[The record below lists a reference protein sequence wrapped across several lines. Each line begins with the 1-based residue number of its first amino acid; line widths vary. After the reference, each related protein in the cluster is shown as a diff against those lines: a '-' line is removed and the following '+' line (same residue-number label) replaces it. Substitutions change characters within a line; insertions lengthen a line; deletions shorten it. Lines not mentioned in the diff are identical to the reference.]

1 MAWNDKEIKY
11 LKSLR
16 EESDLDWKEITE
28 EMNEQFSERRTL
40 NAVRKAY
47 KRFGDEDI
55 SDDVLIKNLKS
66 TATAKKTASKLRKEN
81 KVIIEESITAEDFL
95 TELREINRAAPI
107 KMHKSVKHSK
117 GKKSQRTL
125 FSHISD
131 THIGCNIDK
140 SEMGGLNEYNPTI
153 AARRFGLLFKS
164 IAEYKMDHRDETELV
179 IALNGDIFAG
189 VIHSQESVDPMS
201 TQFAGGIRIFSQGIS
216 YLSRHFKKVRVVCV
230 TGNHD
235 RYIHKDNKGRQ
246 SDQKWDSFATNLYVA
261 LQERFSEYKN
271 VHFEIP
277 ETPYALI
284 EIHGYTYFI
293 THGDTVI
300 NVGQPGKTLNIE
312 SITKQVNNFM
322 TGLGIRIDV
331 LVVGHVHK
339 AVFLTLD
346 NGVDLVI
353 NGTLS
358 GTDGFA
364 QSIGILSNNPCQSTF
379 EITPKYKLGD
389 MRFVRLKEA
398 DKDKSLEKIVEPLLT
413 KF

>member
-1 MAWNDKEIKY
+1 MWNDKEIKY

-16 EESDLDWKEITE
+16 EETDLDWKEITE
-28 EMNEQFSERRTL
+28 EMNEQFTERRTL
-40 NAVRKAY
+40 NAVRKCY
-47 KRFGDEDI
+47 KRYEAEDI
-55 SDDVLIKNLKS
+55 SDDVLIKNLKT
-66 TATAKKTASKLRKEN
+66 TATAKMAVSKLRKEN
-81 KVIIEESITAEDFL
+81 KVIIEESLTAEQFL
-95 TELREINRAAPI
+95 SELNEINRACPI
-107 KMHKSVKHSK
+107 KMHKMVKHK
-117 GKKSQRTL
+117 RGKKSQRTL
-125 FSHISD
+125 FAHISD

-153 AARRFGLLFKS
+153 AARRFALLFQS
-164 IAEYKMDHRDETELV
+164 IAEYKVDHRDETELV
-179 IALNGDIFAG
+179 IALNDDIFAG

-201 TQFAGGIRIFSQGIS
+201 TQFAGGLRIFSQGIS
-216 YLSRHFKKVRVVCV
+216 YLARHFKKVRVVCI

-246 SDQKWDSFATNLYVA
+246 TEQKWDSFATNLYVA
-261 LQERFSEYKN
+261 LREKFDSYKN

-284 EIHGYTYFI
+284 EIHGHTYFI

-300 NVGQPGKTLNIE
+300 TVGNPGKTLNIE

-322 TGLGIRIDV
+322 AGLGIKIDV
-331 LVVGHVHK
+331 VVVGHVHK

-346 NGVDLVI
+346 NGVDLAI

-389 MRFVRLKEA
+389 MRFVRLQEA
-398 DKDKSLEKIVEPLLT
+398 DDKKELEKIVEPLLG